1 MDLEKIPTYI
11 VQWAVRILKA
21 QRLLSR
27 NRWEYKCKPTIH
39 NWCDMN
45 YHSIEAALT
54 RENKTVTFLNTGEW
68 K

>member
-21 QRLLSR
+21 QKLLSR
-27 NRWEYKCKPTIH
+27 NRWEYKYKPSIH
-39 NWCDMN
+39 NWHGVDH
-45 YHSIEAALT
+45 YSLTRALA
-54 RENKTVTFLNTGEW
+54 RENKTVTFLNNGEW